1 MINLL
6 KAKQHNPACV
16 CVELTSLSGISIVV
30 ESLSHTSIMKGCP
43 CKLSESQFHLN
54 IHTHLY
60 QDTHTDDLVP
70 TYTYLSFENVI
81 LMGLC
86 LFDNVGVSFCHV
98 NGLDMCKFVFLHI
111 AVKVITHVCVRGWMS
126 VSSIF
131 FTHCATLTALRPQ
144 ILYVCPEDN
153 LLFRGFFFVVYGVVM
168 EFSDIYLR

>member
-1 MINLL
+1 MCGVDVTIWYFRCCWKSFTCIHHEGMPL
-6 KAKQHNPACV
+6 QV
-16 CVELTSLSGISIVV
+16 IGISI
-30 ESLSHTSIMKGCP
+30 SLK
-43 CKLSESQFHLN
+43 
-54 IHTHLY
+54 HTHSSLPRH
-60 QDTHTDDLVP
+60 THTDDLVP
-70 TYTYLSFENVI
+70 TYTYLSFENLI

-111 AVKVITHVCVRGWMS
+111 AVKVIAHVCVRGWMS